1 MIADPGKNKYKLLG
15 GDLSLDFVNTVNW
28 RNRNEPDELL
38 KTSQDLI
45 RWGVETDI
53 LSEPETD
60 KMNHWAHE
68 NKSTADNL
76 LVKAKDLRE
85 SLHHLFKGII
95 EGNEPNENDLN
106 VINYELS
113 EMLTHLQ
120 LSYSKNQF
128 KLEIEKDNTL
138 DYVIWHI
145 VRSASKLLTSDKL
158 DRVKECEDDECG
170 WLFIDESKNR
180 SRRWCSMEDCGNRNK
195 ARRHY
200 RSTRKS

>member
-45 RWGVETDI
+45 RWGLETDI

-60 KMNHWAHE
+60 KMNHWAHK
-68 NKSTADNL
+68 NKSTADNV
-76 LVKAKDLRE
+76 LVQAKDLRE
-85 SLHHLFKGII
+85 SLHHIFKGII

>member
-28 RNRNEPDELL
+28 RKRNEPDELL

-120 LSYSKNQF
+120 FSYSKNQF

-158 DRVKECEDDECG
+158 GRVKECEDDECG

>member
-28 RNRNEPDELL
+28 RKRNEPDELL

-45 RWGVETDI
+45 SWGVETDI
-53 LSEPETD
+53 LSEPEAD

-85 SLHHLFKGII
+85 SLHNIFKGII

-106 VINYELS
+106 VINYRLS

-120 LSYSKNQF
+120 LSYSKNKF

-145 VRSASKLLTSDKL
+145 VRSASKLLTSDNL

>member
-28 RNRNEPDELL
+28 RKRNEPDELL

-45 RWGVETDI
+45 SWGVETDI
-53 LSEPETD
+53 LSEPEAD